1 MSFSDFNP
9 NIDKVREVQLSDLRA
24 RNRVEGAREWSTE
37 NLRILG
43 GSDDKATEQANK
55 SQQKKE
61 FIHNQSQKARFDL
74 NKSLGDI
81 VHAPPAR
88 ESNPAQIRQQAQQ
101 KKDGKLQI
109 NQKIGGILDDV
120 ASTGKG
126 PQLPPKMSGEEF
138 MAKDRGVATHLNS
151 TVLKPGGDRQEVPG
165 APTASMG
172 EVQSNLKLAGEG
184 GKDGA
189 PKTATVGTFNIE
201 WLGQKQRTEEDYKQI
216 AQVIKD
222 SGASVLGVEEIAD
235 IEGLKSVMKHL
246 PDHGYI
252 LGKSGK
258 QMVGMIFD
266 KNRVKYDAKSIQV
279 LDDVTLGNPNMR
291 PPLSVDMKV
300 DDKYDFNFTVMHL
313 KAGFDERAIGIREQ
327 QAQKMNEWVKNRQ
340 ATNSD
345 KDMIIVGDYNDFNNS
360 NTLNNMDKGN
370 PLDFATDEAGK
381 DFYTNI
387 RYKSVIDHVALSNS
401 PGGASEEYVQGSLRT
416 IDESKYPNYTRSVS
430 DHKPVFFDI
439 RTDKDNDVG

>member
-1 MSFSDFNP
+1 MSLSDFNP
-9 NIDKVREVQLSDLRA
+9 NIEKVRDVQLSDLRA

-37 NLRILG
+37 NIRILAG
-43 GSDDKATEQANK
+43 PEDQTTAEAEK

-61 FIHNQSQKARFDL
+61 FVHNQSQKARFDL

-81 VHAPPAR
+81 VHAPSAR
-88 ESNPAQIRQQAQQ
+88 ESSPAHIRQQTQQ
-101 KKDGKLQI
+101 KKNEKLQV
-109 NQKIGGILDDV
+109 NQKIGGILNDV
-120 ASTGKG
+120 ATTGKG

-138 MAKDRGVATHLNS
+138 MAKEKGVATHLNS
-151 TVLKPGGDRQEVPG
+151 TVLKPGKDETAAVGV
-165 APTASMG
+165 PTASKEEINSGM
-172 EVQSNLKLAGEG
+172 KLSTDDVGKEG
-184 GKDGA
+184 H
-189 PKTATVGTFNIE
+189 PKTATIGTFNIE
-201 WLGQKQRTEEDYKQI
+201 WLGQKARSDEDYKQI

-235 IEGLKSVMKHL
+235 IEGLKGVMKHL

-279 LDDVTLGNPNMR
+279 LDEVTLGNPNMR

-300 DDKYDFNFTVMHL
+300 DNYDFNFTVMHL

-340 ATNSD
+340 ANSPD

-360 NTLNNMDKGN
+360 NTLNKMDKDN

-381 DFYTNI
+381 GFYTNI
-387 RYKSVIDHVALSNS
+387 RYKSIIDHAALSNA
-401 PGGASEEYVQGSLRT
+401 PGGAAEDYVKGSLRT

-439 RTDKDNDVG
+439 RTDKDND